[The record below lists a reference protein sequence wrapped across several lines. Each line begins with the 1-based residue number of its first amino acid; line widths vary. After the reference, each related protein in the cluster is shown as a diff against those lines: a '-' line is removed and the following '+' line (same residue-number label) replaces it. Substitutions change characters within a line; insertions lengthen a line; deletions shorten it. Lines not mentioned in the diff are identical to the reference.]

1 MLKREREQRVPQ
13 FTAVFDH
20 IHQTG
25 EGKQWAVVCWM
36 FSVAHQQRPC
46 FMFSD
51 FTNILDFIS
60 WFFLFI
66 ICFIFGYNAAFISKK
81 TSISFWFC
89 LKFCSILAWRVILL
103 VFHCCSLVTYLI
115 WSRRV
120 KSSLNL
126 SFSFRPVLLSLVCQ
140 SVCPRHLS
148 VLHLRLWS
156 VGFSS
161 PRHRKS
167 CQVTQ
172 TRLGCFHTAQWLV
185 KLTTKPL
192 TAVSMT
198 APEMMLIH
206 ATVHQY
212 H

>member
-60 WFFLFI
+60 WFFIYLFVLFLVI
-66 ICFIFGYNAAFISKK
+66 TQLLSQRKPQFLFDSV
-81 TSISFWFC
+81 S
-89 LKFCSILAWRVILL
+89 KFCSILAWRVILL

-172 TRLGCFHTAQWLV
+172 TRLGCFHTAPV
-185 KLTTKPL
+185 
-192 TAVSMT
+192 
-198 APEMMLIH
+198 IG
-206 ATVHQY
+206 
-212 H
+212 